1 MSRVKKFSCY
11 FVSCEKRNQLWTRVM
26 KHQLQSFIRPIP
38 LCWQGWFILFY
49 IYMSDQWSWDS
60 KLQTDGKLAFS
71 TTYKIYKLYLLSS
84 FRSGSTFFTSSS
96 NDSILFLVDAVL
108 VTVFI
113 LPLILLK
120 RSANSLFSFPAMLS
134 KVLKKSVLVKEKF
147 TCKTILMPCLCLL
160 SNSTNTSSRTWKNF
174 SRRAVSIF

>member
-1 MSRVKKFSCY
+1 
-11 FVSCEKRNQLWTRVM
+11 M

-49 IYMSDQWSWDS
+49 IYMSDQWPWDS
-60 KLQTDGKLAFS
+60 KLQTDGKLAFT

-96 NDSILFLVDAVL
+96 NDSMLFLVDAVL

-120 RSANSLFSFPAMLS
+120 RSTNSLFSFPAMLS
-134 KVLKKSVLVKEKF
+134 KALKKISTREGKVYLQNNIDALFMSLELFEKYKF
-147 TCKTILMPCLCLL
+147 AHMQKLFQKSCAYIL
-160 SNSTNTSSRTWKNF
+160 
-174 SRRAVSIF
+174 SIYGNVYVGAIKMT

>member
-1 MSRVKKFSCY
+1 MLLYFMWKKEPL
-11 FVSCEKRNQLWTRVM
+11 VARVM

-49 IYMSDQWSWDS
+49 IYMSDQWPWDS
-60 KLQTDGKLAFS
+60 KLQTDGKLAFT

-96 NDSILFLVDAVL
+96 NDSMLFLVDAVL

-120 RSANSLFSFPAMLS
+120 TSTNSLFSFPVMFS
-134 KVLKKSVLVKEKF
+134 IKVTQKISTRDGNVYLQNNVDVLFMSLK
-147 TCKTILMPCLCLL
+147 
-160 SNSTNTSSRTWKNF
+160 
-174 SRRAVSIF
+174 